1 MFGREIGK
9 GSLNG
14 QVINQSVP
22 LPIAQPGI
30 TYKDEGM
37 TTVAAAEKKFPLKT
51 LLSFLGPGFLVTVG
65 FIDPGNWAT
74 NMEGGSRFGYE
85 LLWVITLSTI
95 MLIVIQN
102 MAAKLGIATGKSLA
116 VNIRERFS
124 RPVSA
129 LLGLTIVLACVAT
142 DMAELLGGAIGFNL
156 LFGMPLWSG
165 ALLTVLFEVFL
176 IVSQRYHRIEAI
188 IMGFLGIIGLCYLV
202 EILIVKPDWAEL
214 APSMV
219 VPSVNRSSI
228 YVAMAILGA
237 VVMPHNIFLHSN
249 VIHSRNWGISEG
261 EKMALLRYEKV
272 DTLSAMLLGWV
283 VNSAMIIVA
292 AAVFSRHHVAVDSIE
307 QASATLKPLAGPL
320 AGLLFAVAL
329 VFAGVGSS
337 VTSSMAEV
345 NVITGF
351 LGRPEDPRTLLY
363 RISVFVTAIPSFV
376 IILLAM
382 DTFRILIFSQVV
394 LSIQLPFTLV
404 PLLILCRDRNLM
416 GCFRSSPLEFA
427 AAVVISAVVTI
438 LNIYMFYSTIAGGG

>member
-1 MFGREIGK
+1 M
-9 GSLNG
+9 SLV
-14 QVINQSVP
+14 QVGG
-22 LPIAQPGI
+22 IAGDA
-30 TYKDEGM
+30 TM
-37 TTVAAAEKKFPLKT
+37 TATPAAKKKFPLKT
-51 LLSFLGPGFLVTVG
+51 LFSFLGPGFLVTVG

-74 NMEGGSRFGYE
+74 NIEGGSQFGYQ

-116 VNIRERFS
+116 VNIRARFS
-124 RPVSA
+124 PPVA
-129 LLGLTIVLACVAT
+129 AVLGLTIVLACIAT
-142 DMAELLGGAIGFNL
+142 DVAELLGGAIGFNL
-156 LFGMPLWSG
+156 LFGMPLWAG
-165 ALLTVLFEVFL
+165 ALLTVLLEVFL
-176 IVSQRYHRIEAI
+176 IVSQRYHRLEAI

-202 EILIVKPDWAEL
+202 EVLIVKPDWVEL
-214 APSMV
+214 APSV
-219 VPSVNRSSI
+219 VIPRVDRSSI

-249 VIHSRNWGISEG
+249 VIHSRKWGISED
-261 EKMALLRYEKV
+261 EKMALLHYEKI
-272 DTLSAMLLGWV
+272 DTLTAMLLGWV

-292 AAVFSRHHVAVDSIE
+292 AAVFSRHHVVVHSIE

-351 LGRPEDPRTLLY
+351 LGKPEDPRTLLY
-363 RISVFVTAIPSFV
+363 RVSVFVTALPSFL
-376 IILLAM
+376 IIVLAM

-394 LSIQLPFTLV
+394 LSIQLPFTLI
-404 PLLILCRDRNLM
+404 PLLVLCRDRRIM
-416 GCFRSSPLEFA
+416 GGFRSGPLEFG
-427 AAVVISAVVTI
+427 AAVIISAVVII
-438 LNIYMFYSTIAGGG
+438 LNVYLLYSTIAGGN

>member
-1 MFGREIGK
+1 
-9 GSLNG
+9 
-14 QVINQSVP
+14 
-22 LPIAQPGI
+22 
-30 TYKDEGM
+30 M
-37 TTVAAAEKKFPLKT
+37 TTAAAAKKKFPLKT
-51 LLSFLGPGFLVTVG
+51 FLSFLGPGFLVTVG

-74 NMEGGSRFGYE
+74 NIEGGSKFGYE
-85 LLWVITLSTI
+85 LLWVITLSTV

-102 MAAKLGIATGKSLA
+102 MAAKLGISTGKSLA

-129 LLGLTIVLACVAT
+129 FLGLTIVMACVAT
-142 DMAELLGGAIGFNL
+142 DVAELLGGAIGFNL

-165 ALLTVLFEVFL
+165 ALLTVFLEVFL

-219 VPSVNRSSI
+219 VPNINRSSI

-249 VIHSRNWGISEG
+249 VIHSRKWGISEN
-261 EKMALLRYEKV
+261 EKMALLRYEKF

-292 AAVFSRHHVAVDSIE
+292 AAVFCRNQVMVDSIE

-320 AGLLFAVAL
+320 AGFLFAVAL

-351 LGRPEDPRTLLY
+351 MGKPEDPRTLLY
-363 RISVFVTAIPSFV
+363 RISVFITAIPSFM

-382 DTFRILIFSQVV
+382 NTFRILIFSQVV

-404 PLLILCRDRNLM
+404 PLLILCRDRKLM
-416 GCFRSSPLEFA
+416 GCFRSSRLEFA
-427 AAVVISAVVTI
+427 AAVIISAVVI
-438 LNIYMFYSTIAGGG
+438 VLNIYLLYSTITDGG